1 MTHLFSAPG
10 RGGAGPEGVIFD
22 LDGVLCRTDRYHLLA
37 WGELAASLGLN
48 LPADAAERTRGVG
61 RMESLEIVLGSRAG
75 RFTAEQKLALA
86 ERKNRLYRARLGSLT
101 PADAEPGAAGALEE
115 LRRRGL
121 RTAVASSSRNAPLIL
136 EKLGLAAL
144 LDAVVDGGMISR
156 SKPDPEVFLTA
167 ARLLGLPPG
176 RCAVVEDAASGIEAA
191 RRGGFRAIAY
201 TGGERR
207 LPVADAE
214 ISSLDQL
221 PALFS
226 RGGAGGFSG

>member
-1 MTHLFSAPG
+1 M
-10 RGGAGPEGVIFD
+10 
-22 LDGVLCRTDRYHLLA
+22 
-37 WGELAASLGLN
+37 
-48 LPADAAERTRGVG
+48 
-61 RMESLEIVLGSRAG
+61 
-75 RFTAEQKLALA
+75 
-86 ERKNRLYRARLGSLT
+86 
-101 PADAEPGAAGALEE
+101 
-115 LRRRGL
+115 
-121 RTAVASSSRNAPLIL
+121 ASSSRNAPLIL

-207 LPVADAE
+207 LPGADAE

-221 PALFS
+221 PALFG
-226 RGGAGGFSG
+226 RGGAGRFPG